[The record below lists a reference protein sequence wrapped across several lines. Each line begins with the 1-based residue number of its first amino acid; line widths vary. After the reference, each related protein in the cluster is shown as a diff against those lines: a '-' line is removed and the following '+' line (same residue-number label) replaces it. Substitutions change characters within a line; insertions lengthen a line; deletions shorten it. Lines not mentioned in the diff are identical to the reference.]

1 MVTGHGAAQH
11 SSARGS
17 CNGARQK
24 GTCCNGIN
32 MEKLRYMAGIETEV
46 NKTRSA
52 VEGDVLSCN
61 KIIFDSAGA
70 GTGTCREFLILYR
83 YRYIFF

>member
-1 MVTGHGAAQH
+1 MWSRGMALL
-11 SSARGS
+11 SNLARVGVATER
-17 CNGARQK
+17 GKRARVAMASIWK
-24 GTCCNGIN
+24 S
-32 MEKLRYMAGIETEV
+32 YMAGIETEV